1 MQDPPPSSSP
11 PIAKRAFKQRH
22 VVLEE
27 SRKDNQGSGQ
37 GQSSAAIS
45 DSLLHMVLVEA
56 SDGWDLRYIAES
68 GIMCLFC
75 ADLHWFSI
83 EGVRTMLAAVVTGD
97 SPLSMVAMVTN

>member
-1 MQDPPPSSSP
+1 M
-11 PIAKRAFKQRH
+11 
-22 VVLEE
+22 LEE

-37 GQSSAAIS
+37 DQSSAAIS
-45 DSLLHMVLVEA
+45 DLLLHMVLVEA
-56 SDGWDLRYIAES
+56 SDGWGQRYIAES
-68 GIMCLFC
+68 GFMCLFC